1 MKKDDLI
8 YVQHILDCI
17 ERIQLY
23 VSNMDQDAFSDNLIV
38 QDAVVRQLEIIGE
51 ATKRISKDFRQKYP
65 DIPWIDMA
73 GMRDVLIHDYIE
85 VDFDIV
91 WLTVNEQIPV
101 LKKQINS
108 LL

>member
-51 ATKRISKDFRQKYP
+51 ATKRI
-65 DIPWIDMA
+65 
-73 GMRDVLIHDYIE
+73 
-85 VDFDIV
+85 
-91 WLTVNEQIPV
+91 
-101 LKKQINS
+101 
-108 LL
+108 